1 MADLK
6 QLYRELV
13 SLEIELWNGIE
24 RRLRAEYDLPLT
36 SFEVLHLLSRRPGP
50 RIQDI
55 AEEFSITVGGTSKV
69 VDRLEAAGLCARRAN
84 PNDRRSSVVEL
95 TTEGRKLVA
104 GALTVFEEEL
114 ELRIGSVIPAQAVR
128 EVTAV
133 LGTLRAAGRALD
145 AERKTAGQLP
155 GPGAR
160 PATPPAQPAA
170 RAATAAQ

>member
-24 RRLRAEYDLPLT
+24 GRLRAEYNLPLT
-36 SFEVLHLLSRRPGP
+36 SFEVLHLLLRRSGP

-69 VDRLEAAGLCARRAN
+69 VDRLEAAGLCERRAN

-95 TTEGRKLVA
+95 TSEGRKLVD
-104 GALTVFEEEL
+104 GALKVFEEEL
-114 ELRIGSVIPAQAVR
+114 ELRIGSVIPEQSVR

-145 AERKTAGQLP
+145 AERKAAGQTPAP
-155 GPGAR
+155 GKRGPKQPGR
-160 PATPPAQPAA
+160 PAS
-170 RAATAAQ
+170 

>member
-24 RRLRAEYDLPLT
+24 GRLRAEYDLALT
-36 SFEVLHLLSRRPGP
+36 SFEVLHLLLRRPGR

-69 VDRLEAAGLCARRAN
+69 VDRLETAGLCARRAN

-95 TTEGRKLVA
+95 TAAGRKLVT

-114 ELRIGSVIPAQAVR
+114 ELRIGSVLSERSVR
-128 EVTAV
+128 EVTAA
-133 LGTLRAAGRALD
+133 LSTLRAAGRALD
-145 AERKTAGQLP
+145 TERKAAG
-155 GPGAR
+155 R
-160 PATPPAQPAA
+160 TP
-170 RAATAAQ
+170 

>member
-13 SLEIELWNGIE
+13 SLEIELWDGIE
-24 RRLRAEYDLPLT
+24 GRLKAEYGLALT
-36 SFEVLHLLSRRPGP
+36 SFEVLHLLLRRPGP

-69 VDRLEAAGLCARRAN
+69 VDRLEAAGLCKRRAN

-95 TTEGRKLVA
+95 TPEGRKLVE
-104 GALTVFEEEL
+104 GALHVFEEEL
-114 ELRIGSVIPAQAVR
+114 ELRIGSVIPERSVR

-133 LGTLRAAGRALD
+133 LSRLRAAGRALD
-145 AERKTAGQLP
+145 AERKAAGQTPVP
-155 GPGAR
+155 GMRAPKQPGR
-160 PATPPAQPAA
+160 PAS
-170 RAATAAQ
+170 

>member
-6 QLYRELV
+6 RLYRELV

-24 RRLRAEYDLPLT
+24 ARLRAEHDLPLT
-36 SFEVLHLLSRRPGP
+36 SFEVLHLLLRHPGP

-84 PNDRRSSVVEL
+84 PHDRRSSIVEL
-95 TTEGRKLVA
+95 TPEGRELVS
-104 GALTVFEEEL
+104 GAVKVFEEEL
-114 ELRIGSVIPAQAVR
+114 ELRIGSVIPEHSVR
-128 EVTAV
+128 ELSEV

-145 AERKTAGQLP
+145 AESKAAGQPPVP
-155 GPGAR
+155 GMRTAKQPGR
-160 PATPPAQPAA
+160 PAS
-170 RAATAAQ
+170 